1 MEFTAQHIADLLQS
15 KVVGNPEQRISSWSP
30 LESATEGDLSF
41 LADKQ
46 YAHLLPT
53 TKASVVLVSEFLM
66 PKHPKES
73 AALIPVPDARKAVSN
88 LLKDWQA
95 SQSRAKQGIHPS
107 AWVDPMAK
115 VHETAWIGPGC
126 MVFEGA
132 EIGAGCQLVAQVFV
146 GAHVHIGLDC
156 LLHPGVRVLH
166 GCRLGQKVILHANV
180 VIGADGFGYSQGE
193 QGPEKIPH
201 AGDVVLED
209 EVEVG
214 AGSTIDRALLG
225 STRIGKGCKI
235 DNLVHVAHNVHMGA
249 YCLVAA
255 QTGIAGSAQLGKG
268 CQIGGQVGMIDHIR
282 LADGTQVAAQ
292 SGLMKSVTETNSK
305 WWGSP
310 ALPANHYKK
319 VLIVLNKL
327 PELEQKIR
335 TIERKV
341 KD

>member
-1 MEFTAQHIADLLQS
+1 MEFTAQHIANALQS
-15 KVVGNPEQRISSWSP
+15 KVVGDPQNSVLGWSP
-30 LESATEGDLSF
+30 LEQAKDGDLSF

-46 YAHLLPT
+46 YAHLLST

-66 PKHPKES
+66 PENSKEGTS
-73 AALIPVPDARKAVSN
+73 LIPVPDARQAVSE
-88 LLKDWQA
+88 LLNAWQA
-95 SQSRAKQGIHPS
+95 SQTKVKQGIHPN
-107 AWVDPMAK
+107 AWVDPSAK

-132 EIGAGCQLVAQVFV
+132 EIGAGSQLVAQVFIGAGVRV
-146 GAHVHIGLDC
+146 GQDC
-156 LLHPGVRVLH
+156 LLHPGVKVLD
-166 GCRLGQKVILHANV
+166 GCSLGQKVILHANV
-180 VIGADGFGYSQGE
+180 VIGADGFGYNQGK

-201 AGDVVLED
+201 VGNVVLED
-209 EVEVG
+209 DVEVG
-214 AGSTIDRALLG
+214 AGSTIDRAMMG
-225 STRIGKGCKI
+225 STLIGKGCKL
-235 DNLVHVAHNVHMGA
+235 DNLVHVAHNVHIGA

-255 QTGIAGSAQLGKG
+255 QTGIAGSAQLGQG

-282 LADGTQVAAQ
+282 LADGTKVAAQ
-292 SGLMKSVTETNSK
+292 SGLMKSVTEINSK

-319 VLIVLNKL
+319 VLILINKL

-341 KD
+341 ND